1 MAISECDKLK
11 IQALGNRE
19 LVKHLIRCSE
29 LLQQYSFDTVE
40 RDTEKIYKLC
50 DYQDALKEEILRRL
64 ETDSDV
70 KVVKIDRL

>member
-1 MAISECDKLK
+1 MAIPENDELK
-11 IQALGNRE
+11 IRALENRS

-40 RDTEKIYKLC
+40 RDTKKIYMLC
-50 DYQDALKEEILRRL
+50 DYQDALKDEILRRL

-70 KVVKIDRL
+70 KAVEIDTL